1 MNIKKFLSIIV
12 GGVIFVFCFYY
23 IIHYFQWNTVF
34 QILTHVDW
42 RWMPCTVVVTIFFF
56 WLFRTIRWFVL
67 LKASNI
73 YIDFYHLYLV
83 GSVSM
88 AFALLTPFQSGEALK
103 VEMLKKTG
111 DLERTSGYGI
121 FFTEKIIDLAVVLLM
136 AISGVIFSAANL
148 LNRRAIFITVVVIMI
163 CFMFFFVMIR
173 RISPEKFLGRFFR
186 PLNQCIRDWNVM
198 AKVVILTIIG
208 WFFVILGW
216 YASLRSISIPVSFF
230 ETTTMTAITTLINI
244 FSLIPWS
251 LGISEVSITS
261 FLVYLKQDVPLA
273 QAGALIIRVYA
284 IVALMMGLILFIIWK
299 FIPRRKQDAG

>member
-1 MNIKKFLSIIV
+1 
-12 GGVIFVFCFYY
+12 
-23 IIHYFQWNTVF
+23 
-34 QILTHVDW
+34 
-42 RWMPCTVVVTIFFF
+42 MPCTVIASIFFF

-73 YIDFYHLYLV
+73 YIDFYHLYLI

-111 DLERTSGYGI
+111 DVERTSGYGV
-121 FFTEKIIDLAVVLLM
+121 FFTEKIIDLMVVLLM
-136 AISGVIFSAANL
+136 AVSGIIFGAVNF
-148 LNRRAIFITVVVIMI
+148 LNRRGIFIAVAVMII
-163 CFMFFFVMIR
+163 CFTLFFIIIR
-173 RISPEKFLGRFFR
+173 RISPDNFFGRFFQ
-186 PLNQCIRDWNVM
+186 PLNLCVKDWNVM
-198 AKVVILTIIG
+198 AKVIILTIIG

-216 YASLRSISIPVSFF
+216 YASLHSISIPVSFY

-261 FLVYLKQDVPLA
+261 FLIYLKQDIPLA
-273 QAGALIIRVYA
+273 QAGALIIRIYA
-284 IVALMMGLILFIIWK
+284 IVALLMGLILFMIWK